1 MSGRLTAR
9 REPFRLDGARLKVRL
24 GLAETESLKAFAHE
38 HSLSLSEAVR
48 RLVRTV
54 LKRGH
59 LSRLEEDDTDRAALL
74 EELVLLNLI
83 VSEQTLKALETITP
97 QGPGMADEFLVAA
110 TQSVQRRLA
119 HGPSLEPVRRI
130 GVQD

>member
-1 MSGRLTAR
+1 MSGRVPAR
-9 REPFRLDGARLKVRL
+9 REQFRLDGARLKVRL
-24 GLAETESLKAFAHE
+24 GLAETESLKAFAHD

-59 LSRLEEDDTDRAALL
+59 LTLLEEDATDRAALL
-74 EELVLLNLI
+74 EELVLLNLV
-83 VSEQTLKALETITP
+83 VSEQALKVLESITP

-119 HGPSLEPVRRI
+119 HGPSLETAGRVR
-130 GVQD
+130 GQD

>member
-1 MSGRLTAR
+1 MTAR
-9 REPFRLDGARLKVRL
+9 REQFRLDGARLKVRM
-24 GLAETESLKAFAHE
+24 GPAETESLKAFAHE

-59 LSRLEEDDTDRAALL
+59 LSQLDEDDTDRAALL

-119 HGPSLEPVRRI
+119 HGPSLEPVRRV

>member
-1 MSGRLTAR
+1 MSSRVPAR
-9 REPFRLDGARLKVRL
+9 REPFRLEGARLKVRL
-24 GLAETESLKAFAHE
+24 GLAETESLKAFAHD

-59 LSRLEEDDTDRAALL
+59 LTYLEEDETDRAALL
-74 EELVLLNLI
+74 EELAVLNLI
-83 VSEQTLKALETITP
+83 ISEQTLKALETITP
-97 QGPGMADEFLVAA
+97 HGPGMADEFLVAA

-119 HGPSLEPVRRI
+119 HGPSIDPARRI

>member
-1 MSGRLTAR
+1 VSGRLPTR
-9 REPFRLDGARLKVRL
+9 REQFRLDGARLKVRL
-24 GLAETESLKAFAHE
+24 GQAETESLKAFAHE
-38 HSLSLSEAVR
+38 HSVSMSEAVR

-54 LKRGH
+54 VRRGQ
-59 LSRLEEDDTDRAALL
+59 LSQLGEDDLDRAALL

-83 VSEQTLKALETITP
+83 VSEQALKVLESITP

-119 HGPSLEPVRRI
+119 NGPSIETARRVR
-130 GVQD
+130 GQD

>member
-1 MSGRLTAR
+1 M
-9 REPFRLDGARLKVRL
+9 
-24 GLAETESLKAFAHE
+24 
-38 HSLSLSEAVR
+38 SEAVR

-59 LSRLEEDDTDRAALL
+59 LSRLEEDDAERAGLL

-83 VSEQTLKALETITP
+83 VSEQALKVLESITP
-97 QGPGMADEFLVAA
+97 QGPGMAAEFLVAA

-119 HGPSLEPVRRI
+119 HGPGLEPARRSN
-130 GVQD
+130 GQD